1 MMTDNYIYT
10 PDNKGGNVP
19 VREQFRCRVPLSNTR
34 QVFLVDGKVEKEGT
48 GYDLTLKKGVVMP
61 EVVQVIQI
69 RSDESPEEISYQ
81 TRFNLGESSQ
91 AEVVLCAHTLS
102 MRHFVT
108 NEEVFVKLAENAMM
122 NLVVMQNEHNESV
135 HRSIFNV
142 ELAASAVLNIHLITL
157 HGGDIS
163 NKVEINLNGEGG
175 ACYINGLY
183 LADDTQ
189 KVATEVNVFHN
200 VPNCHSSQLIKGIL
214 DGESVTRFNGRIY
227 VAKDAQKTE
236 AYQANNNLLSS
247 EKAKAYTQPHLEIY
261 ADDVKCSH
269 GATIGSL
276 NDLELFY
283 MRSRGIPLQEAKLL
297 QKQAFAYAVLEKI
310 ANAELRERLYSL
322 VERRLR
328 GEFSHCSNCS
338 MHCC

>member
-1 MMTDNYIYT
+1 MTDNYLYT
-10 PDNKGGNVP
+10 PHPKGGNVP
-19 VREQFRCRVPLSNTR
+19 VREQFRCRVPLSNTK
-34 QVFLVDGKVEKEGT
+34 QFFLVDGRLEPNGT
-48 GYDLTLKKGVVMP
+48 GYKLDLENG
-61 EVVQVIQI
+61 EVLPQVIQVIQI

-81 TRFNLGESSQ
+81 TQFNLGKSSQ
-91 AEVVLCAHTLS
+91 AAVVLCAHTLS

-108 NEEVFVKLAENAMM
+108 HEEVSVKLAENAVLD
-122 NLVVMQNEHNESV
+122 LVVMQNEHNESV
-135 HRSIFNV
+135 HESIFNI

-163 NKVEINLNGEGG
+163 NKVEINLNGKGG

-183 LADDTQ
+183 LADGTQ
-189 KVATEVNVFHN
+189 KVSTEVNVSHN
-200 VPNCHSSQLIKGIL
+200 VPNCHSSQLVKGIL

-247 EKAKAYTQPHLEIY
+247 EKAKAYTRPHLEIY

-276 NDLELFY
+276 NEMELFY
-283 MRSRGIPLQEAKLL
+283 MRSRGIPLHEAKLL

-310 ANAELRERLYSL
+310 ANTELRERLYSL